1 LRAREVQGRA
11 TLRVSLDLLEMLA
24 LIRSGYRPSP
34 ADLQGMFV
42 NLLIFRNELMN
53 LPFSK
58 IVVTPDEQK
67 LYEISAAPDADVGV
81 RLALRSYDAALPS
94 EAP

>member
-1 LRAREVQGRA
+1 
-11 TLRVSLDLLEMLA
+11 
-24 LIRSGYRPSP
+24 
-34 ADLQGMFV
+34 MFV